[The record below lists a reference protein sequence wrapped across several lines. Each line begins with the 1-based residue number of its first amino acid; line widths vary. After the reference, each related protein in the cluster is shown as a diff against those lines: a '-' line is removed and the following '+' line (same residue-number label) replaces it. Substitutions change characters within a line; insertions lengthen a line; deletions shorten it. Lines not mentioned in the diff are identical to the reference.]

1 MYRSVHFF
9 RDENGHWMS
18 YTFRD
23 MLNNNS
29 SIIKPYPSTS
39 RRDDSTDD
47 LVFNHSPVRLF
58 PRPNRNFEHQLDHED
73 AYWLQSQP
81 QRYRHFNISPIITP
95 VEESLE
101 HEHENIRSDYQAE
114 FPVIP
119 RQLRFDLLDHNVGMP
134 KPKRYYPYK
143 PVKKI
148 CLKVRFDRLALLTA
162 IDRNIT
168 LFELFIT
175 IILAT
180 SVAVLGALVLYYKFY
195 KDIHAFVFCFVM
207 AGCQYSLVKSVQ
219 PDVASPTHG
228 FNKIVVYS
236 RPVYFILFSSIL
248 LLTHIQLNS
257 GRTFYQIKFYGFT
270 LYIVYILET
279 IRTFLS
285 NFLLFLPIAFS
296 LGLLPQVNTFFMYIL
311 EQVDI
316 HLFGGNATSS
326 LKASAYCVLRSC
338 LAVSILYGFAYLALV
353 NDWSGSTRNVFFSLF
368 CALLTAI
375 AYHLSRSSSDPAPI
389 LNVLKTYLW
398 PNEDIFSR
406 PDVECP
412 RPKKETEK
420 SKKKGSGQK
429 EGECEE
435 QSKSGK

>member
-1 MYRSVHFF
+1 MCRSVHFF
-9 RDENGHWMS
+9 RDENGHWMT

-29 SIIKPYPSTS
+29 SLIKPSAC
-39 RRDDSTDD
+39 RRDDSADD

-58 PRPNRNFEHQLDHED
+58 PRPIRSLELQLDHED
-73 AYWLQSQP
+73 AFWLPTQP
-81 QRYRHFNISPIITP
+81 QRYRHFNISPTIPP

-101 HEHENIRSDYQAE
+101 HEHDNNRSISDFHNE
-114 FPVIP
+114 FTEIL
-119 RQLRFDLLDHNVGMP
+119 RQQRFDVLDPNVGMP

-148 CLKVRFDRLALLTA
+148 CFKVRFDRLALLTA
-162 IDRNIT
+162 IDRNLTI
-168 LFELFIT
+168 FELLIS

-180 SVAVLGALVLYYKFY
+180 SVAFLGASVLYFEFY
-195 KDIHAFVFCFVM
+195 RDIHAFVFCFVM

-228 FNKIVVYS
+228 FNKVVMYS
-236 RPVYFILFSSIL
+236 RPVYFILFSTIL

-270 LYIVYILET
+270 IYILYILET
-279 IRTFLS
+279 VRDFLS

-296 LGLLPQVNTFFMYIL
+296 LGLLPQVNTFFMYTL
-311 EQVDI
+311 EQIDI

-338 LAVSILYGFAYLALV
+338 FAVSILFGLAYVALFE
-353 NDWSGSTRNVFFSLF
+353 WSGSSRNVFFSLF

-389 LNVLKTYLW
+389 LNILKTYLW

-406 PDVECP
+406 PDVESP

-420 SKKKGSGQK
+420 SKKESSEQK

-435 QSKSGK
+435 QTKSGK

>member
-1 MYRSVHFF
+1 
-9 RDENGHWMS
+9 
-18 YTFRD
+18 

-29 SIIKPYPSTS
+29 SIIKPFPTTP
-39 RRDDSTDD
+39 RWRADSNDD
-47 LVFNHSPVRLF
+47 LVFNHSPVRLI
-58 PRPNRNFEHQLDHED
+58 PRVCVEPQLEHE
-73 AYWLQSQP
+73 YWQNQP
-81 QRYRHFNISPIITP
+81 QRYRNFNISPIITP

-101 HEHENIRSDYQAE
+101 QEHENIRPDYQDE

-119 RQLRFDLLDHNVGMP
+119 RQLRFDLLDPNAGLP
-134 KPKRYYPYK
+134 KPKRYYTYK
-143 PVKKI
+143 PVREMSI
-148 CLKVRFDRLALLTA
+148 KVHFDRLALLTA

-180 SVAVLGALVLYYKFY
+180 SVAVLGAFVLYFKFY
-195 KDIHAFVFCFVM
+195 KDVQAFVFCFVM

-248 LLTHIQLNS
+248 LLTHIQLIS
-257 GRTFYQIKFYGFT
+257 GRTFYQLKFYGFT
-270 LYIVYILET
+270 LHILYILEI
-279 IRTFLS
+279 IRDFLS

-296 LGLLPQVNTFFMYIL
+296 LGLLPQVNTFFMYTL
-311 EQVDI
+311 EQIDI

-338 LAVSILYGFAYLALV
+338 LAVSILYGFAYVAL
-353 NDWSGSTRNVFFSLF
+353 NEWSGSSRNVFFSLF

-375 AYHLSRSSSDPAPI
+375 SYHLSRSSSDPAPI

-406 PDVECP
+406 PDIECP
-412 RPKKETEK
+412 RPKKESEQLNK
-420 SKKKGSGQK
+420 PCSEQK
-429 EGECEE
+429 ESGGEE
-435 QSKSGK
+435 QSKAGKYYFKIIAV

>member
-1 MYRSVHFF
+1 
-9 RDENGHWMS
+9 
-18 YTFRD
+18 

-29 SIIKPYPSTS
+29 TILRPPS
-39 RRDDSTDD
+39 RDDSTDD
-47 LVFNHSPVRLF
+47 LVFHHSPVRLF
-58 PRPNRNFEHQLDHED
+58 PRSNRNYEHQFEHED
-73 AYWLQSQP
+73 TYWLPNIP
-81 QRYRHFNISPIITP
+81 QRYRNFNISPMITP
-95 VEESLE
+95 VQEILE
-101 HEHENIRSDYQAE
+101 QEHENIRSDYQDE

-119 RQLRFDLLDHNVGMP
+119 RHLRFDLLDPNVGMS

-143 PVKKI
+143 PIKKM
-148 CLKVRFDRLALLTA
+148 CLKIRFDRLALLTA
-162 IDRNIT
+162 VDRNIT
-168 LFELFIT
+168 LLELFIT

-180 SVAVLGALVLYYKFY
+180 SVAILGASVLYFKFY
-195 KDIHAFVFCFVM
+195 RDIHAFVFCFVM
-207 AGCQYSLVKSVQ
+207 AGCQYSLIKSVQ

-228 FNKIVVYS
+228 FNKVVVYS

-257 GRTFYQIKFYGFT
+257 GRTLNDIKFYGFT
-270 LYIVYILET
+270 INISYILEN
-279 IRTFLS
+279 IREFLS

-296 LGLLPQVNTFFMYIL
+296 LGLLPQVNTFFMYTL
-311 EQVDI
+311 EQIDI

-338 LAVSILYGFAYLALV
+338 LAVSILFGLAYVAL
-353 NDWSGSTRNVFFSLF
+353 NEWSGSSRNVFFSLF

-412 RPKKETEK
+412 RPKKQVEK
-420 SKKKGSGQK
+420 SNKKCSEQK
-429 EGECEE
+429 EGDCDE
-435 QSKSGK
+435 QSKSGLYSFNS